1 MASRKMQAESSA
13 VLASIDSYA
22 DRAFEDIQDTYAT
35 LDRFIQALTALPGRK
50 AVLFVGGEAT
60 LHPAEELYTVWRD
73 RFSCGDAAADSH
85 LRAVARD
92 AGTLLTELGARADGN
107 RVGFYSLA
115 VPTLSRL
122 GSETGNFD
130 LPALN
135 QQLDPA
141 DDLKHSLFRMSVHN
155 GGTAQREGTDPELLL
170 ARMGEDFDA
179 YYSLGYRPAYR
190 RTGQDHEIRVT
201 VKRPGLKVRHRQLF
215 RDRDSPEILRDRTFA
230 ALLFGPRD
238 NPLKVGLEFDHETA
252 PDERGEREVTVAV
265 KLPISNLVLL
275 PRGDFH
281 EGRLTI
287 QLVTRDAAGH
297 SSGVQQFEVPVR
309 VPNKQFLTAL
319 GWVAG
324 YRAKLVLPPT
334 AHTVAVGVR
343 DELSHAIS
351 TVTGVYP
358 PERWAAEAAAARA
371 SALTL
376 AAGPPTE
383 TGEGKP

>member
-1 MASRKMQAESSA
+1 
-13 VLASIDSYA
+13 
-22 DRAFEDIQDTYAT
+22 
-35 LDRFIQALTALPGRK
+35 
-50 AVLFVGGEAT
+50 
-60 LHPAEELYTVWRD
+60 
-73 RFSCGDAAADSH
+73 
-85 LRAVARD
+85 VAHD
-92 AGTLLTELGARADGN
+92 AGALLAQVGTRADAN

-115 VPTLSRL
+115 APSLSRT
-122 GSETGNFD
+122 GSETGSFD
-130 LPALN
+130 LPAFDE
-135 QQLDPA
+135 QVVPA
-141 DDLKHSLFRMSVHN
+141 DDLKHSLFRLSVHN
-155 GGTAQREGTDPELLL
+155 GGTAQREGTDPEPLL

-179 YYSLGYRPAYR
+179 YYSLGYRPAFR
-190 RTGQDHEIRVT
+190 RTGQDHEIRVK
-201 VKRPGLKVRHRQLF
+201 VKRPGLKVRHRQVF
-215 RDRDSPEILRDRTFA
+215 RDRDSPEVLRDRTLA
-230 ALLFGPRD
+230 ALLFGPHD

-252 PDERGEREVTVAV
+252 LDEQGRREVTVAV

-334 AHTVAVGVR
+334 SHTVAVGVR
-343 DELSHAIS
+343 DDLGHAIS

-358 PERWAAEAAAARA
+358 PERWAAEAAATRA
-371 SALTL
+371 PALTL

-383 TGEGKP
+383 ANEGKP